1 MTDPITDMFNR
12 IRNAQVVFHKTTDVP
27 FSKLRYSIAEIL
39 KAEGL
44 ILDCKKKGKKPF
56 QIIKIQLKY
65 NEKIP
70 AVSGFKRISK
80 PGQRIYK
87 KADEI
92 SKVRSGYGLS
102 IISTTNGLLTDK
114 QARKD
119 KVGGELMV
127 EVW

>member
-27 FSKLRYSIAEIL
+27 FSKLRYGIAEIL
-39 KAEGL
+39 KSEGL
-44 ILDCKKKGKKPF
+44 ILDFKKRGKKPF
-56 QIIKIQLKY
+56 QTIKLQLKY

-92 SKVRSGYGLS
+92 SKVRSGYG
-102 IISTTNGLLTDK
+102 IAIVSTTKGLLTDK
-114 QARKD
+114 DARKN
-119 KVGGELMV
+119 KLGGELMV

>member
-12 IRNAQVVFHKTTDVP
+12 IRNAQVVFHKTTDIP
-27 FSKLRYSIAEIL
+27 FSKLRYGIAEIL

-44 ILDCKKKGKKPF
+44 ILDCKKRGKKPF
-56 QIIKIQLKY
+56 QIIKLQLKY
-65 NEKIP
+65 NEKVP
-70 AVSGFKRISK
+70 AVSGFKRVSR

-87 KADEI
+87 KAEEI
-92 SKVRSGYGLS
+92 KKVRSGYGIS
-102 IISTTNGLLTDK
+102 IVSTTKGLLTDK
-114 QARKD
+114 DARKS